1 MICMVVVTEN
11 TNIFEKKKIISTY
24 LREEVNSP
32 LTLLRQIQ
40 YLRRMG
46 YFLDVHLIFLGW
58 LFQNEFSPTHQYL

>member
-46 YFLDVHLIFLGW
+46 YFLGVHLIFLGW